1 VLARYL
7 DFFPNVHPNAFVHPN
22 ATVIGDVT
30 LDDEVSVWPGCVLRG
45 DQGAIRVGAWTS
57 IQDGTI
63 AHATGGESTT
73 TIGARVVCGHRVIL
87 HGCKVGSDCLL
98 GMGSILLDNCEI
110 GDECVIGAGALVPVG
125 RKIPPRSLVL
135 GIPGRVVRE
144 ITAAE
149 RKQIDH
155 GVETYRRLL
164 REHKHGPGGDHG

>member
-1 VLARYL
+1 M
-7 DFFPNVHPNAFVHPN
+7 
-22 ATVIGDVT
+22 
-30 LDDEVSVWPGCVLRG
+30 
-45 DQGAIRVGAWTS
+45 GACTS

-98 GMGSILLDNCEI
+98 GMGSTLLDNCEI

-144 ITAAE
+144 ITAASE
-149 RKQIDH
+149 EQSKGIEQIMPLEMTEEEKAAFIKSSKSVQELVD
-155 GVETYRRLL
+155 VLA
-164 REHKHGPGGDHG
+164 KNK